1 MRKKILMIA
10 VFMML
15 SAAVTFAQSVFI
27 EKGENAFGGG
37 ALFTFDSDTSEA
49 GGILGYSFNGVF
61 DISLYVGA
69 GKVDDDTMGDTG
81 YFGIAPGIE
90 YFFIKQNDEYPVSVS
105 ADFSYNY
112 VSFFSDD
119 LDALDWDVSSSG
131 YSIGGNV
138 YYEYEMSEKI
148 SVIPSF
154 GLEMIYSNVKIEP
167 AGGSSIEDD
176 ETNIGIN
183 LAVPFKI
190 KMKENFL
197 LTVPVAISIV
207 DGDSMFTVGV
217 NSINK
222 F

>member
-1 MRKKILMIA
+1 MKKLLMITII
-10 VFMML
+10 MIL
-15 SAAVTFAQSVFI
+15 STTAIFAQSVFI

-37 ALFTFDSDTSEA
+37 ALFTMDSDTFES
-49 GGILGYSFNGVF
+49 GGQLGYSFNGIF
-61 DISLYVGA
+61 DISLYVGV

-81 YFGIAPGIE
+81 YFGIAPGVE

-105 ADFSYNY
+105 ADFSLNY

-119 LDALDWDVSSSG
+119 LDALDWDVSSNG

-138 YYEYEMSEKI
+138 YYEYELSEKI

-154 GLEMIYSNVKIEP
+154 GLEMIYTNVKIEP
-167 AGGSSIEDD
+167 ASGSAIEND
-176 ETNIGIN
+176 ETNLGIE
-183 LAVPFKI
+183 LAAPFKI

-197 LTVPVAISIV
+197 LTIPVGISLV
-207 DGDSMFTVGV
+207 DGESMFMIGV
-217 NSINK
+217 NSINR